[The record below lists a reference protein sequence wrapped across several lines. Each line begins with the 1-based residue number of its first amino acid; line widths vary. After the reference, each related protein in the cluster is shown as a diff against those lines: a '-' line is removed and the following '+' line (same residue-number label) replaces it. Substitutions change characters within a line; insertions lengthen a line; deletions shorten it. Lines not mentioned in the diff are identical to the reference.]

1 MGLMD
6 NVSMMRKAM
15 QAKNRMKN
23 IQAAGQSDPVSV
35 LLNGLND
42 VVEVEIDKDG
52 FLRLLEGASVDEA
65 TLNKI
70 IKKLKESIK
79 TAMNDAKKQL
89 EKELVS
95 STNMDELRSMLGGS

>member
-1 MGLMD
+1 MD

-15 QAKNRMKN
+15 QAKNRMKK

-52 FLRLLEGASVDEA
+52 MMRLLDGVQIDDAKVQQ
-65 TLNKI
+65 I
-70 IKKLKESIK
+70 IRKLKDSIK
-79 TAMNDAKKQL
+79 IAMNDAKKQL

-95 STNMDELRSMLGGS
+95 NTNMDELREMLGQ